1 MTKSNKHSKH
11 ALHSK
16 GFTLIEVLIVSAIVS
31 LFFIG
36 LPQASSNFFHQKNY
50 LLAKYRAN
58 NVAWNKLMEQYMIEQ
73 KLNRTR
79 SQSTQGKVVQ
89 WQQNWQ
95 WKRTEERTLVGKIK
109 KHTIQVYSEAN
120 KKTPATELVVFITE

>member
-1 MTKSNKHSKH
+1 MVVRHSTRSKH
-11 ALHSK
+11 TK

-58 NVAWNKLMEQYMIEQ
+58 NVAWNRLMEQYMVEQ

-79 SQSTQGKVVQ
+79 SQATQGNVVQ
-89 WQQNWQ
+89 WQQKWQ
-95 WKRTEERTLVGKIK
+95 WKRFEERTLVGKIK
-109 KHTIQVYSEAN
+109 KHSIQVYSETN